1 MSEKLSER
9 AARIG
14 GFWMAEFAPE
24 IAALE
29 QQLAAKDAE
38 IARIRLPRWIAVAD
52 QEPPE
57 CKEVLLYGPEHGVVT
72 GHLNTGAPPDG
83 DWWIRGEWQSGVT
96 HWAALPS
103 PPAAL
108 AETPDAPLTALAL
121 PEDDVP
127 DAAPAAL
134 ASEKASA
141 EQAFITNMRKGNSHD

>member
-38 IARIRLPRWIAVAD
+38 IARIRSPRWIAVAD

-72 GHLNTGAPPDG
+72 GHLNTGAPPED

-96 HWAALPS
+96 HWAVLPL
-103 PPAAL
+103 PPAA
-108 AETPDAPLTALAL
+108 
-121 PEDDVP
+121 PEV
-127 DAAPAAL
+127 
-134 ASEKASA
+134 K
-141 EQAFITNMRKGNSHD
+141 